1 MLKLDHRTIL
11 LQKYSIGIYCKMDA
25 SSASV
30 EEGYIQYV
38 PRDSEPTK
46 KKKEE
51 RREIKYRDTKERL
64 YC

>member
-1 MLKLDHRTIL
+1 
-11 LQKYSIGIYCKMDA
+11 MDA